1 GPGRC
6 CSGVFGQA
14 GKQSSVERCLEI
26 EHFIT
31 DRDAAA
37 RSFPRRAEYAE
48 RKILDGKLGVAVRR
62 TDPAAAPGI
71 MCLVNEVR
79 HRTASGLI
87 TLTGLPRAYAR
98 TREWYPEGRLP
109 RESHILVGTRLLR
122 HSITGDSIA
131 GLDGIRVA
139 CDPAKQE
146 QTRNGDQGA
155 QQEKSRPAQPFGAP
169 AGGGRAEN

>member
-37 RSFPRRAEYAE
+37 RSFPKRAEYAE

-62 TDPAAAPGI
+62 SDPAAAPGI
-71 MCLVNEVR
+71 MWLVNEVR

-87 TLTGLPRAYAR
+87 TLTGLPRAYAI
-98 TREWYPEGRLP
+98 TREWYPEGRVRANLTYWSARGYFVTP
-109 RESHILVGTRLLR
+109 SPA
-122 HSITGDSIA
+122 IA
-131 GLDGIRVA
+131 S
-139 CDPAKQE
+139 PAWA
-146 QTRNGDQGA
+146 G
-155 QQEKSRPAQPFGAP
+155 FG
-169 AGGGRAEN
+169 